1 MTLKEYEQKVV
12 LERGGHLSDE
22 EDKWQ
27 NNEQGPGSSN
37 WKDEK
42 MLKEA

>member
-1 MTLKEYEQKVV
+1 MTLKDYEQKIV

-22 EDKWQ
+22 EEDKWQ
-27 NNEQGPGSSN
+27 NNEQGPSS

-42 MLKEA
+42 TLKEA